1 MKNMGVKEKTPP
13 MNLAFQNAHF
23 TGRSKNMELINC
35 FFKSRGCRLNFRL
48 FLLISVLFSMMIS
61 GCGVYSFTGAS
72 VPPEAKSVSIL
83 MFPNKADM
91 VQPTLSQ
98 SFTEALRDKFSS
110 QTNLSLVP
118 RNGDLHFEGE
128 ITGYSTEPVAITGDQ
143 QAALI
148 RLKITV
154 NVRYVNKFSPKDNF
168 ETAFTRYEDYNSSQ
182 NLASVELDLIA
193 KINEALVDEIFNKS
207 VVNW

>member
-1 MKNMGVKEKTPP
+1 MGSVNISRNIKKS
-13 MNLAFQNAHF
+13 LSF
-23 TGRSKNMELINC
+23 RSVCL
-35 FFKSRGCRLNFRL
+35 SLVAG
-48 FLLISVLFSMMIS
+48 LLMGIS

-72 VPPEAKSVSIL
+72 IPPEAKSVSIAL
-83 MFPNKADM
+83 FPNKAEL

-110 QTNLSLVP
+110 QTSLALVP
-118 RNGDLHFEGE
+118 RNGDLHLEGE
-128 ITGYSTEPVAITGDQ
+128 ITGYSTEPVAITGQQ

-154 NVRYVNKFSPKDNF
+154 NVRYVNKINPRDNF
-168 ETAFTRYEDYNSSQ
+168 ETSFTRYEDYSSSQ
-182 NLASVELDLIA
+182 NLASVELELIG
-193 KINEALVDEIFNKS
+193 KINEALVDDIFNKS

>member
-1 MKNMGVKEKTPP
+1 
-13 MNLAFQNAHF
+13 
-23 TGRSKNMELINC
+23 MELISC
-35 FFKSRGCRLNFRL
+35 FFFNGFSRMILRPFM
-48 FLLISVLFSMMIS
+48 LITVLFSLLIS

-83 MFPNKADM
+83 MFPNRADL

-154 NVRYVNKFSPKDNF
+154 NVRYVNKFNPKDNF
-168 ETAFTRYEDYNSSQ
+168 ETAFTRYEDYSSSQ

-193 KINEALVDEIFNKS
+193 KINDALVDEIFNKS